1 MSISLRQ
8 TEFNYIITIITEN
21 IFNGI
26 LVKISSIE
34 TNRDPYKIVLKF
46 D

>member
-8 TEFNYIITIITEN
+8 TEFNYIITLIAE
-21 IFNGI
+21 IFFYGI